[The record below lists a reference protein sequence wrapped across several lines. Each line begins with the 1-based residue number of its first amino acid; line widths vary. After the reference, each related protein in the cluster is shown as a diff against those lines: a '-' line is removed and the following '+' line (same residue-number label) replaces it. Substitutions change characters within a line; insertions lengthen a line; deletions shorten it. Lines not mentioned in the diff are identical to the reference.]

1 MSDDLAKRLDL
12 LHSDLQGRVDAPKL
26 QLIEEAK
33 ARIEALEA
41 QIAEARELLREFV
54 AAYPYEDMGHVAVIH
69 DDARALLARMGD

>member
-1 MSDDLAKRLDL
+1 MS
-12 LHSDLQGRVDAPKL
+12 DAPKHPAIYCADTVPQPVRWVPAEDL
-26 QLIEEAK
+26 ARTQ